1 MVRKLEKHII
11 EGITVTITQKMKR
24 TGFSNPRVY
33 IISTK
38 IVNIVHLNTFKII
51 NEELF
56 KSNELRAEVNPGI
69 LSHPT
74 RSIL

>member
-1 MVRKLEKHII
+1 MVRKLEKHVV

-38 IVNIVHLNTFKII
+38 IVNILYLNTFKII
-51 NEELF
+51 NEEL
-56 KSNELRAEVNPGI
+56 LQV
-69 LSHPT
+69 
-74 RSIL
+74 

>member
-1 MVRKLEKHII
+1 MVRELEKHVV

-38 IVNIVHLNTFKII
+38 IVNILYLNTFKII
-51 NEELF
+51 NEEL
-56 KSNELRAEVNPGI
+56 LQV
-69 LSHPT
+69 
-74 RSIL
+74 